1 VAELNHFRRSIKV
14 RMALFTHALDPV
26 LQARLAQR
34 INKDNRLR
42 AQLKRLRTMS
52 PVSGIVQI

>member
-1 VAELNHFRRSIKV
+1 
-14 RMALFTHALDPV
+14 

>member
-1 VAELNHFRRSIKV
+1 
-14 RMALFTHALDPV
+14 MTLFAHAPDPV

-42 AQLKRLRTMS
+42 AQLKRLRTLS
-52 PVSGIVQI
+52 AASGIVQI

>member
-1 VAELNHFRRSIKV
+1 MK
-14 RMALFTHALDPV
+14 LFAHAPDPV